1 MASSDALV
9 HGCEAET
16 FCMVA
21 AEARA
26 SGLPVIVPDRGG
38 AADHAN
44 GMFDRHYHAADAGAL
59 REAMV
64 TFADGRPYARSLQ
77 ETTAVRTIDDHFRD
91 LFEFYANVR
100 SPNLLAA

>member
-64 TFADGRPYARSLQ
+64 TFADGRPFTRSLQ

-91 LFEFYANVR
+91 LFGFYADVR
-100 SPNLLAA
+100 SLDRLAA